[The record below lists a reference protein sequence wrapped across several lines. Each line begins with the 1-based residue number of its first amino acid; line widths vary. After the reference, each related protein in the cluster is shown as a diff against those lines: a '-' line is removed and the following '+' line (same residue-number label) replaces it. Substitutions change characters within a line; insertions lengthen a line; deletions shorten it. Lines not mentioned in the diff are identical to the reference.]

1 MDKSS
6 DPPHLGLL
14 QEAENLKEWLE
25 AHSVET
31 VRVVWCDLFG
41 LARGKRYSKETFL
54 KNLQQGFSFSQA
66 SLCMNLRGQTVTD
79 SPEDV
84 WPNIYARPDLSTL
97 HLLPY
102 ERNTAQVIADLYTS
116 EGKPL
121 EESPRGVLS
130 RIAQKLALL
139 GWDVLLGLE
148 LEFYLFDERSQPLA
162 RSPQVYRLLSPAQE
176 TSFLETLQEN
186 LREMGLGVDSLSA
199 EDSPSQFEVT
209 LLEQGALKAGDSAFI
224 AKNTIKE
231 IAHRQ
236 GLQATFLSK
245 PLPGQS
251 GNGFHL
257 HQTLLDTEGRP
268 LFYLTPCHPL
278 PPQFAS
284 FLAGQL
290 EDLPYLSAIYLPTI
304 NAYKRVLLRG
314 AGPLVG
320 AWGWDNRTVALRVL
334 TNSQGVLRLENRVA
348 GGEANPYLVIAVALA
363 GGLRGVVES
372 LTPPPPCSGSAYFT
386 EGEEVISLPSSLA
399 QALENLQRRPYVA
412 EYLGPNTL
420 KRYLQLKQDEVYR
433 YERFISDWEK
443 EEYLPFL

>member
-1 MDKSS
+1 MDRSPDS
-6 DPPHLGLL
+6 PHLGLF

-25 AHSVET
+25 VHAIET
-31 VRVVWCDLFG
+31 VRVIWCDLFG

-54 KNLQQGFSFSQA
+54 KNHQQGFSFSQA
-66 SLCMNLRGQTVTD
+66 ALHMNLRGQTVTD

-84 WPNIYARPDLSTL
+84 WPNIYARPDFSTL

-102 ERNTAQVIADLYTS
+102 EPHTAQVIADLYTA

-130 RIAQKLALL
+130 RVAQKLTLL
-139 GWDVLLGLE
+139 GWDILLGLE
-148 LEFYLFDERSQPLA
+148 LEFYVFDEQSQPITQ
-162 RSPQVYRLLSPAQE
+162 SSQVYRLLSPPKE

-186 LREMGLGVDSLSA
+186 LRKMGLGVDSLSA

-209 LLEQGALKAGDSAFI
+209 LLERGLLKAGDSAFI
-224 AKNTIKE
+224 AKNAIKE

-251 GNGFHL
+251 GNGFHF
-257 HQTLLDTEGRP
+257 HQTLLDKEGQP
-268 LFYLTPCHPL
+268 LFHLLPCHPL

-314 AGPLVG
+314 VGPLVG

-334 TNSQGVLRLENRVA
+334 TDAQGVLRLENRVA
-348 GGEANPYLVIAVALA
+348 GGEANPYLVIAGALA
-363 GGLRGVVES
+363 GGLRGVAEA
-372 LTPPPPCSGSAYFT
+372 LTPPPPCSESAYFAK
-386 EGEEVISLPSSLA
+386 EAIPLPSNLA
-399 QALENLQRRPYVA
+399 QALENLQKRPYIA